1 MQATAKELTAAAGS
15 ITKHMEQ
22 KPEVERMLVRWMV
35 LTFQPTSTVE
45 HATFKDLLHCIN
57 SKIRVPSR
65 RDIVADL
72 LATEATAREGIL
84 RELEGQFVALTQDA
98 WTSSAVQAFLSL
110 TVHYMD
116 AQFKLHSLPLECS
129 PFPGSHT
136 ALAIAAKTEEML
148 SRAGISPAYVSAVVA
163 DNAANQVAAGA
174 LADFDSVACAPH
186 TLQLTVKQILEEI
199 SVAEL
204 LTVTRSVVGSFKH
217 SALKGAELEEE
228 QERAGLR
235 IRRLL
240 QDVRTR
246 WSSTWRHLLSLR
258 ESKRAVKV
266 ICSRYAEPEESSK
279 QKKRRTEAVR
289 TSGTESA
296 GTASTA
302 SASTATTESP
312 STASDQS
319 ASTAITESTGPAT
332 TVSTSN
338 SRSRSTT
345 IVPTLTIGRT
355 NAVTRGQSGAR
366 PALPVGALNAHDDSA
381 SEHSSDD
388 GSVDLDVEGQRLG
401 PGDQSDCDDLERVDI
416 ERELIA
422 IQDSSDEHQNGSDAD
437 GSDASGNDAHEQD
450 SDRISSDEGAEMI
463 SISNSKRT
471 STGGAGKSKAKA
483 TAKTASTTASSNRS
497 NSSRNTSSNS
507 NSNSTSATQRPRKA
521 STKSQSTLNADS
533 FAVGTNNSS
542 KKGKRARKSRK
553 TQQADGAATVTG
565 KKRKAPSTKKQRRYM
580 QQLSEAQWKTLDT
593 VVDLLA
599 PFATAQTVL
608 EGEKYITRSALPFQ
622 ISSIQQHLEKFAASE
637 DETIKSSAE
646 LLLLDFNVRWPATW
660 PRATRFA
667 VALDPRTKHMKCF
680 DKAVRKTIRE
690 ELAQEMEAV
699 FMLQYKAPG
708 DSANTGTGTA
718 AAEGNKAAAHAFP
731 GNNDVNSDADLS
743 DEETFD
749 PSSPP
754 DAILLLLPSR
764 IKAELKLYNNEA
776 QLAGDADPLLW
787 WKERALTYPLL
798 SPVARKWLAVPAS
811 SAASE
816 RLFSRAGLT
825 VTDKRTRLGSELVG
839 TLVFLNAAWPTLE
852 AKGLVYGPLNPT
864 TESQRKG
871 KK

>member
-1 MQATAKELTAAAGS
+1 MQAIAKELTAAAGS
-15 ITKHMEQ
+15 ITNHMEQ
-22 KPEVERMLVRWMV
+22 KPEVEKMLVRWMV

-57 SKIRVPSR
+57 PKIRVPSR

-98 WTSSAVQAFLSL
+98 WTSSAVLAFLSL

-136 ALAIAAKTEEML
+136 AVAIAAKTEEML

-186 TLQLTVKQILEEI
+186 TLQLTVKQILEEP

-204 LTVTRSVVGSFKH
+204 LTVTRSIVGSFKH
-217 SALKGAELEEE
+217 SALKGAELKEE

-266 ICSRYAEPEESSK
+266 ICSRYAEPEGSGK
-279 QKKRRTEAVR
+279 QKKQRTEAVS
-289 TSGTESA
+289 TASTESA
-296 GTASTA
+296 GTASTEL
-302 SASTATTESP
+302 T

-319 ASTAITESTGPAT
+319 ASTAITDSTGTAK

-338 SRSRSTT
+338 SRSRSTS

-366 PALPVGALNAHDDSA
+366 PALPMGALNAHDDSA

-388 GSVDLDVEGQRLG
+388 GSIDLDVEGQRLG
-401 PGDQSDCDDLERVDI
+401 PGDHSDCDDPERVDF

-437 GSDASGNDAHEQD
+437 GSDAHGNDTNGQD
-450 SDRISSDEGAEMI
+450 SDRVSSDEDAKMI

-471 STGGAGKSKAKA
+471 STGGACKGKAKA
-483 TAKTASTTASSNRS
+483 TAKPASTTASSNRS
-497 NSSRNTSSNS
+497 NS
-507 NSNSTSATQRPRKA
+507 NSNSTSGTQQLRKA

-533 FAVGTNNSS
+533 FAARTNNSS

-553 TQQADGAATVTG
+553 AQQADGAVTATVTG
-565 KKRKAPSTKKQRRYM
+565 QKRKAPSTKKQRRYM

-637 DETIKSSAE
+637 DETIKNAAE

-680 DKAVRKTIRE
+680 DKAVRKTTRE
-690 ELAQEMEAV
+690 ELAQELEAV
-699 FMLQYKAPG
+699 FMLQYKAIG
-708 DSANTGTGTA
+708 DSARTETGNA
-718 AAEGNKAAAHAFP
+718 ASEGNKAAAYAFP

-764 IKAELKLYNNEA
+764 IKAELKLYNSEA

-787 WKERALTYPLL
+787 WKERAPTYPLL

-852 AKGLVYGPLNPT
+852 AKGLVYGPANPRS
-864 TESQRKG
+864 ESQRKG